1 MRNNKENRKKYNLP
15 ENKGVSKFLYFS
27 GMGFQ
32 MIAIIGAFAYIGYK
46 IDEAKGSKKPIFTAL
61 FSLLGV
67 GLSLYSVIK
76 SIVRNKDS

>member
-1 MRNNKENRKKYNLP
+1 MKVNKEDQEGHNLP
-15 ENKGVSKFLYFS
+15 DKKGMSKFMYFS

-32 MIAIIGAFAYIGYK
+32 MIAIIGLFAYIGYK
-46 IDEAKGSKKPIFTAL
+46 IDESRGNERPIFTAI

-76 SIVRNKDS
+76 SIVKNKDS

>member
-1 MRNNKENRKKYNLP
+1 MKINKEDRKKYNLP
-15 ENKGVSKFLYFS
+15 DNKGVSKFLYFS

-32 MIAIIGAFAYIGYK
+32 MIAIIGVFAYVGYR
-46 IDEAKGSKKPIFTAL
+46 IDQAKGNEKPIFTAV

-76 SIVRNKDS
+76 SILRNKDS